1 MPLLSGGRYF
11 RDLIGGQKINVTFG
25 GAVTFGILRYNYYSR
40 SPAVME
46 YWTLRSLGQ
55 LVLPQSLGTPLVEKD
70 KGIQAAMKTS
80 LENKHLGNDVY
91 FLIITGL
98 VEAPLKQI
106 KRMKD
111 LLMCFHVVAR
121 TLH

>member
-1 MPLLSGGRYF
+1 M
-11 RDLIGGQKINVTFG
+11 
-25 GAVTFGILRYNYYSR
+25 
-40 SPAVME
+40 
-46 YWTLRSLGQ
+46 
-55 LVLPQSLGTPLVEKD
+55 VLPQSLGTPLVEKD